1 MTEHRLFTGR
11 ALNTELGSKQLL
23 VGIALAFAGIAF
35 LVSELM
41 HYLLVPGLGR
51 HSERMIAEGLSALL
65 IGLLVGKLLSRT
77 IQRRRM
83 ITLHLQ
89 VIEAMNHHIRNALD
103 VILLSTC
110 AIQDKQAVAVISEA
124 VHRIDWTLSEILPR
138 DVLLTEAER
147 ENLLSHV
154 SMKSA
159 EKTTGKAADQARA
172 R

>member
-1 MTEHRLFTGR
+1 MTELRLFTGR
-11 ALNTELGSKQLL
+11 ILNTELGSNQLL
-23 VGIALAFAGIAF
+23 VGIAVAFAGIAF

-65 IGLLVGKLLSRT
+65 IGLLVGNLFSRT

-83 ITLHLQ
+83 TAVHLQ

-103 VILLSTC
+103 VIALSTC
-110 AIQDKQAVAVISEA
+110 TIQDKQSVAVISEA
-124 VHRIDWTLSEILPR
+124 VHRIDWALSEILPR

-147 ENLLSHV
+147 ENLLSLV
-154 SMKSA
+154 SVKSS
-159 EKTTGKAADQARA
+159 EKTIRKTC
-172 R
+172 